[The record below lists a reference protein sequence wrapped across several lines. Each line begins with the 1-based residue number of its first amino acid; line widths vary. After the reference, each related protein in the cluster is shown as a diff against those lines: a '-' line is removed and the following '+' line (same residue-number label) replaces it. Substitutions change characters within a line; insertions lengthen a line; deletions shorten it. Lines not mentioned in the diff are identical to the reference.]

1 MNKYFKSS
9 IPSIIAA
16 FILGGLTDII
26 ALSDSPRG
34 GESAFGMGF
43 FIILPL
49 GLLIL
54 LTLIYAFNINNRLAI
69 VILSAIAFFFLMI
82 FTFWFYEQ
90 RRGGYVTEMYGIF
103 YIFGAIPSIIIGVVF
118 GFLIPKKNSKTT

>member
-9 IPSIIAA
+9 IPSIITA
-16 FILGGLTDII
+16 FILGGIADII
-26 ALSDSPRG
+26 ALSDRQG
-34 GESAFGMGF
+34 GSAFAMGF

-54 LTLIYAFNINNRLAI
+54 LTMIYAFNIKNRLAI